1 MVQPTGSSS
10 NRPSDDDEDHNPNES
25 SNKKKLPVLRKIKTE
40 PDLVKEKPR
49 VQMIRN
55 ENNHSSPAPSILPQN
70 PPNQSLLPQP
80 TTSESTNS
88 RKRSATSCTVISDD
102 ETARSTEIYAKLRNL
117 SPPNCQLAGKNL
129 MQFFN
134 NLNRAQP
141 LIPQHYVPVIPTP
154 QLVLSLPTIVD
165 PFPTIGTN
173 VDQAQSE
180 SASQNNPKSAFLVQN
195 MSLNIKSEAEEKTM
209 EPVHPPVKRAKNDN
223 QKSAQTLPSH
233 GVLPNIK
240 TESQEDHN
248 QIGSIQAAEAA
259 TREPLLLKIE
269 AKPQEMNEHEKATT
283 HASNETKL
291 SSTDEGEYEDVWT
304 VCDSVPRIR
313 TDLQVRNKY
322 RSAFRVVARRIV
334 HRPVAVINYGNVQSA
349 CTTSTVPPD
358 DLLSKIR
365 FELQGENK
373 YKSAFTVVARRT
385 SHQPV
390 AEINYGNVQ
399 SACSSSTV
407 APDDFLSKIRFE
419 LQGEN
424 KYKSAFTVV
433 ARGAVPRPVAE
444 NNCEDVQSVCT
455 LPTAAPH
462 DLLPEIRTEPEIS
475 DKQPIPSPQTTD
487 TVSST
492 ENLQILA
499 ELPRENT
506 SKASTTSSSDEYVG
520 IIPTPPTINY
530 PVRKTVLRRTHPF
543 STEPGLSHLKKELK
557 AHPIVSFAFLEDE
570 YYPKHLKRQILGDA
584 LPNSTPVDME
594 VTQKRILMKMENA
607 TTEHIKEIES
617 IHLLR
622 LAAYLTEDGVKTI
635 SIFLQTKENTEGSTE
650 TMNGSEAFEKVTEY
664 VNKFVI
670 ERLHI
675 QFMNCNSQEYV
686 EELVSLGKQSLR
698 VVHLEFWAFHRTS
711 TCSSLNDSGVLKI
724 LLNSCHPFYLKKLTI
739 NSQKDWFLMKN
750 KQWIKGD
757 LWDNL
762 EYFETTELLG
772 FPVRDFLHMKNVK
785 GKVHEMKM
793 IDLDF
798 FIETYR
804 FNAHLNSS
812 FDFYILNGVYETMFT
827 GKKPDELPLFIYTYA
842 AVTSGNI
849 LIVKIEEHRIRGKIF
864 AIPNDSESAKE
875 CLSFFESEK
884 W

>member
-1 MVQPTGSSS
+1 MIQPTGPGT
-10 NRPSDDDEDHNPNES
+10 NMPSDDDEDHNPNMS
-25 SNKKKLPVLRKIKTE
+25 SNQNALPVLRKIKTE
-40 PDLVKEKPR
+40 PNLVEEKPM
-49 VQMIRN
+49 VKHIKSEVEDN
-55 ENNHSSPAPSILPQN
+55 IKPNKTLKKTLPASGKIEQEL
-70 PPNQSLLPQP
+70 
-80 TTSESTNS
+80 NS
-88 RKRSATSCTVISDD
+88 AEQKRSATSCTVISDD
-102 ETARSTEIYAKLRNL
+102 ETVRSTELYAKLQNL

-134 NLNRAQP
+134 SLNLVQP

-165 PFPTIGTN
+165 PFPSIGTN
-173 VDQAQSE
+173 VDQAQ
-180 SASQNNPKSAFLVQN
+180 NTPNSAFLVQN
-195 MSLNIKSEAEEKTM
+195 MSLNIKSEAEEQSM
-209 EPVHPPVKRAKNDN
+209 EPVHPPVKRTKNDN

-248 QIGSIQAAEAA
+248 QIESIQAAEAA
-259 TREPLLLKIE
+259 T
-269 AKPQEMNEHEKATT
+269 MNEHEKATT
-283 HASNETKL
+283 HASNKTQQT
-291 SSTDEGEYEDVWT
+291 STDEDEYEDVWT

-313 TDLQVRNKY
+313 TDLQARNKY
-322 RSAFRVVARRIV
+322 RSAFRVVARRIIHRPVAQMNCGNVQSTCTTTTVAPDNLLSKIRFELQRENKYKSVFTVVARRAV
-334 HRPVAVINYGNVQSA
+334 HRPVAQMNCGNVQSA
-349 CTTSTVPPD
+349 CSSSTVAPD

-373 YKSAFTVVARRT
+373 
-385 SHQPV
+385 Q
-390 AEINYGNVQ
+390 
-399 SACSSSTV
+399 
-407 APDDFLSKIRFE
+407 
-419 LQGEN
+419 
-424 KYKSAFTVV
+424 KSAFTVV
-433 ARGAVPRPVAE
+433 ARGTAPWPVAE

-455 LPTAAPH
+455 PTTVVPH
-462 DLLPEIRTEPEIS
+462 VPLPEIRTEPEIS
-475 DKQPIPSPQTTD
+475 DKQPIQSPQTTE

-492 ENLQILA
+492 ENLQILP
-499 ELPRENT
+499 EPPREKI
-506 SKASTTSSSDEYVG
+506 SKDSTTGSSDDYG
-520 IIPTPPTINY
+520 DNIPTPPTINY
-530 PVRKTVLRRTHPF
+530 PVRKTVLRRTH
-543 STEPGLSHLKKELK
+543 STEPGLEPGLSHLIKELGT
-557 AHPIVSFAFLEDE
+557 HPIVSFAFLEDE
-570 YYPKHLKRQILGDA
+570 LYPKHLKRQIWGDV

-594 VTQKRILMKMENA
+594 VTQKRILMKMENT

-635 SIFLQTKENTEGSTE
+635 SIFLQTKEHTEGSTE

-698 VVHLEFWAFHRTS
+698 VVHVEFWAFHRTT
-711 TCSSLNDSGVLKI
+711 TCFSMNDSGVLKN
-724 LLNSCHPFYLKKLTI
+724 LLNNCHPFYLKKLTI
-739 NSQKDWFLMKN
+739 NSQKDWFCMKN

-772 FPVRDFLHMKNVK
+772 FPVRDFSHMKNVK

-812 FDFYILNGVYETMFT
+812 FDFYILNGV
-827 GKKPDELPLFIYTYA
+827 
-842 AVTSGNI
+842 
-849 LIVKIEEHRIRGKIF
+849 
-864 AIPNDSESAKE
+864 
-875 CLSFFESEK
+875 
-884 W
+884 